1 MTIQQA
7 QDLGYALMKAS
18 PFEVGLIK
26 SGRGVR
32 TWWAREFAGRMP
44 KLDHS
49 LVQEAIR
56 LNETPISPPVRDNFS
71 GHLARW
77 LLTGTRKNIQ
87 LFSLWVLTPGCG
99 VLS

>member
-7 QDLGYALMKAS
+7 QDLGYALIKAS
-18 PFEVGLIK
+18 PFEVGLLK
-26 SGRGVR
+26 DGRGIR

-56 LNETPISPPVRDNFS
+56 LNEPPV
-71 GHLARW
+71 A
-77 LLTGTRKNIQ
+77 
-87 LFSLWVLTPGCG
+87 PGEEAT
-99 VLS
+99 